1 MKVLCTAL
9 LATVA
14 LTAHAAEPAPNQQ
27 WRAIPASLHD
37 VIINGYKL
45 VSAFDTP
52 GQQSSRTVRTYVL
65 QKDDSLVQCTESHDG
80 AVGEFRCSEIVQP
93 YLASLQGKK

>member
-14 LTAHAAEPAPNQQ
+14 LTAHAAEQAPNQQ

>member
-45 VSAFDTP
+45 VSAFDTS